1 MTMRRGLATVLGIN
15 QALTWGM
22 SFYLPAILAQPA
34 ADALGV
40 DTVAILGAY
49 SWSLV
54 VSGLCAPKVGKWIDR
69 KGGRGALLVSIL
81 VIALGQAVLAISHDM
96 VTWYVGWTI
105 IGFGMSMGLYDAAF
119 ATVGALLGREAGPTI
134 TGITLIAGF
143 ASTIFW
149 TLGAALIGTLGWRGL
164 MLLYVGI
171 MLGMNLP
178 MVWAM
183 VPHVRGRG
191 ASAPA
196 TAPAD
201 ADEPARAGTFAAICL
216 AGFFTLRWLIT
227 AAISVH
233 ILTLMQGIGLP
244 LAQAV
249 LVGAMIGPGQVAGR
263 IVEWTIGNRIGLL
276 TRARAGALLFPL
288 GAVVLFAGG
297 PTAAIAFALLYG
309 MSNGILTINRGTLP
323 LAMFGARGYAT
334 MLGWFALPVQL
345 AQALAPTLSA
355 PLVDALPPLD
365 VLLIAGGLALLA
377 ACLLLPLRLPAR

>member
-1 MTMRRGLATVLGIN
+1 MRRGLATVLGIN

-34 ADALGV
+34 AEALGV
-40 DTVAILGAY
+40 DTIAILGAY

-54 VSGLCAPKVGKWIDR
+54 VSGLCAPRVGKWIDR
-69 KGGRGALLVSIL
+69 QGGRGALLASI
-81 VIALGQAVLAISHDM
+81 VIIAAGQAVLAGSTGM
-96 VTWYVGWTI
+96 VMWYSGWTI

-164 MLLYVGI
+164 MALYVGI
-171 MLGMNLP
+171 MLAVNLP
-178 MVWAM
+178 MVWAL

-191 ASAPA
+191 ATAALSATGPA
-196 TAPAD
+196 E
-201 ADEPARAGTFAAICL
+201 DEPPRAGTFAAICL

-263 IVEWTIGNRIGLL
+263 IAEWTIGNRIGLL

-288 GAVVLFAGG
+288 GAVVLFVGG
-297 PTAAIAFALLYG
+297 PGAAIAFALLYG

-323 LAMFGARGYAT
+323 LAMFGPRGYAT

-365 VLLIAGGLALLA
+365 VLLIAGALALLA
-377 ACLLLPLRLPAR
+377 ACLLLPLRMPAR